1 LAKAIFEYEF
11 EFDNPP
17 AEAGGN
23 SAGGNLEFTVE
34 NHLLK

>member
-1 LAKAIFEYEF
+1 VF

-23 SAGGNLEFTVE
+23 SAGGNLDLTVE
-34 NHLLK
+34 NHLLNY